1 MTRLRMTK
9 AVLTARRQDLSTYV
23 RALPSL
29 ELKRR
34 QLLAELTAERAECER
49 LDARIEVLERD
60 AEAVAPAADGAE
72 SLEGLMR
79 IARIV
84 QTRRARLGLALPVL
98 GGVEWAMAD
107 YSLVDRPPWVD
118 GALEIA
124 RAITEATLER
134 RFARDRAAVLSEALA
149 RSTQRINLLQQRLVP
164 EARRDIARIV
174 VFLADGERTA
184 VARAKL
190 ARRRRADRGQVS
202 A

>member
-9 AVLTARRQDLSTYV
+9 SVLTARRQDLSTYV

-49 LDARIEVLERD
+49 LDARIEALERD

-72 SLEGLMR
+72 SLDGLMR

-84 QTRRARLGLALPVL
+84 RTQRARLGLALPVL
-98 GGVEWAMAD
+98 GGVEWAMGD

-124 RAITEATLER
+124 RAIAEATLER
-134 RFARDRAAVLSEALA
+134 RFARDRAAVLSDALA

-164 EARRDIARIV
+164 EARRDIAQIV

>member
-9 AVLTARRQDLSTYV
+9 AVLTARRQDLSTYL

-49 LDARIEVLERD
+49 LDARIEALERD
-60 AEAVAPAADGAE
+60 AEAVAPAAEEAE
-72 SLEGLMR
+72 TLDGLMR
-79 IARIV
+79 IVRIV
-84 QTRRARLGLALPVL
+84 ETRRARLGLSLPVL
-98 GGVEWAMAD
+98 GGVEWSMTD
-107 YSLVDRPPWVD
+107 YSLADRPPWVD

-124 RAITEATLER
+124 RAIAEATLER
-134 RFARDRAAVLSEALA
+134 RFARDRAAVLNEALA

-190 ARRRRADRGQVS
+190 ARRRRPETGQAS